1 MEWFSPQQI
10 HLAMFEFC
18 SGVLHFF
25 DFSVSLNW
33 ISPRSG
39 LDVRLDRTGASIFV
53 ANVFAFERFTS
64 PTGVSVECLKA
75 CKDDTG
81 LHAIRASIRCM
92 KQTHESLDSPVSIQL
107 LREVAV
113 P

>member
-64 PTGVSVECLKA
+64 LTGVSVECLKA
-75 CKDDTG
+75 CEDDTG

-92 KQTHESLDSPVSIQL
+92 
-107 LREVAV
+107 
-113 P
+113 

>member
-39 LDVRLDRTGASIFV
+39 MDVKLDRTGAFIYLWQACLLLSATPPIL
-53 ANVFAFERFTS
+53 
-64 PTGVSVECLKA
+64 VSLWSALK
-75 CKDDTG
+75 
-81 LHAIRASIRCM
+81 HIRMTLDYMQYVPLYDVCSKLM
-92 KQTHESLDSPVSIQL
+92 KAWIVLSRSSCSV
-107 LREVAV
+107 R
-113 P
+113 